1 MPESSGTG
9 SQGIRETITMY
20 EQLNDLLIN
29 LCRTISTRKLY
40 FDGHPKVQSL
50 ASEFMGQMREF
61 CKMANM
67 DKLFIGVNEGNIIF
81 EGKNLVGPSIV
92 GKQLVLFMEK
102 LRCGGFSISMET
114 TEQEFE
120 LFLDLTTE
128 LQKPLESIIKARE
141 LLVQRNI
148 NTIEIAQ
155 QYIAP
160 SGPMIKDEQAVWQ
173 GQDSASFF
181 QSPTLIYQAL
191 FDTVAQAHG
200 EVAEGGDIDIDNT
213 RSVSEYMLHF
223 TRTHFSDLMQHVH
236 YPDYDSYTVG
246 HSVRVAALAVFFANS
261 HNWNEELLLSIATAG
276 LLHDIGKSMIPDE
289 ILFKPGQLNV
299 EEFSAMTAHAQLGA
313 EILLGHQN
321 TTPLDIAAAWG
332 HHIRHDGK
340 GYPQQPSW
348 AIRHPLTSLLQ
359 ICDTFEALTAARPY
373 KPSVTPYLAFC
384 IMLKDKNC
392 FHPNLLAS
400 FISTV
405 GIYPPG
411 NIVLLSDGRK
421 GVVMATGQ
429 RIGRPRIKIINDQG
443 GDEIP
448 EGDQYL
454 VDLSA
459 PYAADLKVKEL
470 LLNTSQGL
478 VTG

>member
-1 MPESSGTG
+1 
-9 SQGIRETITMY
+9 MY
-20 EQLNDLLIN
+20 EKLNNLLIN
-29 LCRTISTRKLY
+29 FCRAISTRKLY
-40 FDGHPKVQSL
+40 FDGHPKVNSL
-50 ASEFMGQMREF
+50 AADFIIQLRDF
-61 CKMANM
+61 CESADM
-67 DKLFIGVNEGNIIF
+67 DKLFIGVNEGNIVF

-92 GKQLVLFMEK
+92 GRQLVLFASK
-102 LRCGGFSISMET
+102 LRCGGFSISQET
-114 TEQEFE
+114 TEAEFSK
-120 LFLDLTTE
+120 FLDLTTE
-128 LQKPLESIIKARE
+128 LQKPLESIKQGRE
-141 LLVQRNI
+141 LLEKKGI
-148 NTIEIAQ
+148 STIKIAQ

-160 SGPMIKDEQAVWQ
+160 SGPMIKDEQAVWK

-200 EVAEGGDIDIDNT
+200 DAAGGGDIDIDNT

-261 HNWNEELLLSIATAG
+261 CKWEEETLLSIGTAG

-289 ILFKPGQLNV
+289 ILFKPGKLNV
-299 EEFSAMTAHAQLGA
+299 EEFSSMTAHSQLGA
-313 EILLGHQN
+313 EILLGQKN

-332 HHIRHDGK
+332 HHIRHDGR
-340 GYPQQPSW
+340 GYPKQPEW
-348 AIRHPLTSLLQ
+348 AVRHPLTCLLQ

-373 KPSVTPYLAFC
+373 KPSVSPHIAFC

-400 FISTV
+400 FISAV

-411 NIVLLSDGRK
+411 NKVKLSDRRK
-421 GVVMATGQ
+421 GIVMESGKQ
-429 RIGRPRIKIINDQG
+429 IDRPKLKITHDQS

-448 EGDQYL
+448 DDDRYM
-454 VDLSA
+454 VDM
-459 PYAADLKVKEL
+459 AASYTADISITEL
-470 LLNTSQGL
+470 LVAQTELY
-478 VTG
+478 